1 VLHQLTLPLPEI
13 LAGIPLQDDFSEDG
27 DRVVLARA
35 PDIRNPD
42 RTPARRRFIRSVVGD
57 PVAPATDPR
66 TRGIV
71 DRLWKYL
78 WTPDSE
84 QLFRLPDE
92 RLNKATSEP
101 DVRARLLDTLEAEL
115 LRYPAGSVAPE
126 DQDQETLEALEAL
139 GYVQ

>member
-1 VLHQLTLPLPEI
+1 
-13 LAGIPLQDDFSEDG
+13 
-27 DRVVLARA
+27 
-35 PDIRNPD
+35 
-42 RTPARRRFIRSVVGD
+42 VVGE

-78 WTPDSE
+78 WAPDSE

-92 RLNKATSEP
+92 RLNRATEEA
-101 DVRARLLDTLEAEL
+101 DLRARLLEALEAEM
-115 LRYPAGSVAPE
+115 LRYPAGGVAPE
-126 DQDQETLEALEAL
+126 DLDPETIEALEAL